1 MVLRLLPLVIG
12 PAILLPLAAF
22 AYRRRQV
29 RGAVWYA
36 ALLTAIAVWSGCY
49 AAELWATSLTGKTVY
64 LDLKYI
70 GIAALPVAWVG
81 FILDFVARDRD
92 FIKAVTARMA
102 FVALAGLGG
111 AWTHHWPAPSLGPT
125 TA

>member
-29 RGAVWYA
+29 RGAGWYA

-49 AAELWATSLTGKTVY
+49 AAEG
-64 LDLKYI
+64 
-70 GIAALPVAWVG
+70 
-81 FILDFVARDRD
+81 
-92 FIKAVTARMA
+92 
-102 FVALAGLGG
+102 
-111 AWTHHWPAPSLGPT
+111 
-125 TA
+125 